1 MWWRGLALAAPPG
14 GVGPLAAHRPCLF
27 AYKKPPDAKTLNR
40 QSEIHEK
47 FRSAAATEGEIRGQK
62 VSVPAP
68 CWDGEVPPE
77 PSPSIST
84 TISITI
90 VDSHDEEGVV
100 LFRG

>member
-1 MWWRGLALAAPPG
+1 M
-14 GVGPLAAHRPCLF
+14 GPLAGHRPCLLRL
-27 AYKKPPDAKTLNR
+27 YIPPEAETLNR

-47 FRSAAATEGEIRGQK
+47 FRNATATEGEIRGQK

-68 CWDGEVPPE
+68 CRDGEVPPE

-84 TISITI
+84 AISITI